1 MELPQTSTNSLLS
14 SIINSSVTNVN
25 VNLFDPSYN
34 RLEDE
39 DEIPEEPMET
49 IEEEIQEEFQNE
61 VSFTDD
67 DEEVLLE
74 SPEPDNVFGNLES
87 DEDLEL

>member
-1 MELPQTSTNSLLS
+1 
-14 SIINSSVTNVN
+14 
-25 VNLFDPSYN
+25 
-34 RLEDE
+34 
-39 DEIPEEPMET
+39 MET

-74 SPEPDNVFGNLES
+74 TPDTDSVFGNLES